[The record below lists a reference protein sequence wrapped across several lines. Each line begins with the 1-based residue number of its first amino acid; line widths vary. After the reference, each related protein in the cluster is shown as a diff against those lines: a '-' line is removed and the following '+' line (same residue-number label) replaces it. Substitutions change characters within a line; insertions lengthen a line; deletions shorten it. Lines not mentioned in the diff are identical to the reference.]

1 MINTSKNKLY
11 SLQILRAYAAIL
23 VVISHVWNN
32 GILPGTFNEL
42 GGFGVDLFFVI
53 SGFIMCLTVSL
64 NKSKPENS
72 KKFLQRRIIRIFP
85 IYIIINIPLLLLS
98 IKTDGVKEPYFYIGN
113 LLLLPSFTNAKD
125 YYLVLGPG
133 WSLVY
138 EMFFYYVFAT
148 IMLFTK
154 SKKRLIYSLVAL
166 LFLSVAVVRLLRLQG
181 PQLSLVNFSYIIG
194 DTILFNF
201 AFGMILYLIYERFN
215 GKTIFNIWQS
225 LGLLLLLT
233 FFGACL
239 IYLKMPR
246 IFSNGVISLLIVYV
260 FIFTHNFNL
269 EDNQLLK
276 HAVFIG
282 DASYSIYLTHFYF
295 QYFKEDFY
303 NMASPLQLDRNVM
316 VNTIGILSVF
326 LAVLSGILFYVFV
339 EKNIIR
345 FLKTRMNN

>member
-1 MINTSKNKLY
+1 MSNSKEKLY

-42 GGFGVDLFFVI
+42 GGFGVDIFFVI

-64 NKSKPENS
+64 KNTKHENA
-72 KKFLQRRIIRIFP
+72 KNFIVRRIIRIFP
-85 IYIIINIPLLLLS
+85 IYIICTIPLLLLN
-98 IKTDGVKEPYFYIGN
+98 IRTDGIKDAYFYIGN
-113 LLLLPSFTNAKD
+113 ILLLPTFTNNPHYA
-125 YYLVLGPG
+125 LVLGPG

-138 EMFFYYVFAT
+138 EMLFYYIFAI
-148 IMLFTK
+148 IMLFTRDK
-154 SKKRLIYSLVAL
+154 YKLINAL
-166 LFLSVAVVRLLRLQG
+166 IFVLFGIVMMIRITGLQG
-181 PQLSLVNFSYIIG
+181 PQLALVNFSYMIG
-194 DTILFNF
+194 DTIMLNF
-201 AFGMILYLIYERFN
+201 AFGMILYVIYEKFKE
-215 GKTIFNIWQS
+215 KTFFNIWQS

-295 QYFKEDFY
+295 QYFKQDFY
-303 NMASPLQLDRNVM
+303 DLAAPLQLDRSVM
-316 VNTIGILSVF
+316 INSIGILSII
-326 LAVLSGILFYVFV
+326 LATASGVIFYILV
-339 EKNIIR
+339 EKNIIG
-345 FLKTRMNN
+345 FLKTRIKN